1 MIKNKPTFGIIGG
14 SGLYDIKNL
23 RNYEWTSVSTPFG
36 KPSDK
41 ILKAKFKELEI
52 FFYQGME
59 EITIYLRTKLTFEPM
74 YLH

>member
-1 MIKNKPTFGIIGG
+1 MIKNKPIFGIIGG

-41 ILKAKFKELEI
+41 ILKAKFKGLEI
-52 FFYQGME
+52 FFLPFDSM
-59 EITIYLRTKLTFEPM
+59 IYFLLIA
-74 YLH
+74 